1 MIDKLNAVVS
11 PELYGELFIALV
23 FALLAPAL
31 LNGLKAIRRV
41 PRHVIGRVKALDL
54 SNPIVMFMLQ
64 VIAVFIALVLLQ
76 IVGL

>member
-1 MIDKLNAVVS
+1 MS

-41 PRHVIGRVKALDL
+41 PRHVIGRVRALDL

-64 VIAVFIALVLLQ
+64 VIAVVIALVLLQ